1 MMIKIR
7 ICRGRNT
14 SAPTTANRG
23 VWEEHHIDR
32 KPVVEEVEKIVI
44 RSTWEKYNI
53 DIFFGVL
60 AENNLFTKSKYVRK
74 KVLFDTIRKTISHKL
89 GKE

>member
-7 ICRGRNT
+7 ISTGKSGVST
-14 SAPTTANRG
+14 IGKRG

-32 KPVVEEVEKIVI
+32 KSVVEEVEKIVI

-60 AENNLFTKSKYVRK
+60 VKDNLFTKSKYVRK
-74 KVLFDTIRKTISHKL
+74 KALFDTIRKTISHKL

>member
-14 SAPTTANRG
+14 SAPTIRNRN
-23 VWEEHHIDR
+23 VWKEHHIDR
-32 KPVVEEVEKIVI
+32 KPVIEEIEKIVI

-60 AENNLFTKSKYVRK
+60 AEDNLFTKSKDVRK
-74 KVLFDTIRKTISHKL
+74 KVLFDTIRRTVSHKL

>member
-7 ICRGRNT
+7 IRRGRNT
-14 SAPTTANRG
+14 RTPITDNWD

-32 KPVVEEVEKIVI
+32 KPVIKEIEQIVI

-60 AENNLFTKSKYVRK
+60 AEDNLFTKSKYVRK
-74 KVLFDTIRKTISHKL
+74 KALFDTIRKTISHKL